1 MCRQCATR
9 KDPKTAFVFCPFSK
23 ENQAV
28 GANMTRFDLAR
39 HIGRRS
45 MPLLATF
52 KGGES
57 KTHESRGRKP
67 QSSIKCCRRSLALL
81 TAIILIAGVPLAS
94 TASEDGGLGQQIS
107 SVVYSPEYKHATW
120 GIAIADGS
128 TGEMLYQLN
137 AEKMFA
143 PASTTKLFT
152 VAAALDALGP
162 DFKFTTPVYRTG
174 ELKRDGRLRGDLVLR
189 AMGDPNLSGR
199 ADENGHLA
207 YTNEDHIYAG
217 FGDNA
222 TVTETDAIG
231 GIDDLASQIAASG
244 IRFAHDVLVD
254 DRLFDHATGSGSGPQ
269 TLTPIVVNDNL
280 IDLIVTPGSQ
290 AGSSAHVE
298 LRPATA
304 YAQFDISVETTE
316 AGGPTEVSVERVS
329 ARRYTVRGRIAAGH
343 RPLLRIAE
351 ADDPTEFARTLLIER
366 LRAHGVL
373 IEKSIF
379 TPMDRGDL
387 PDIDRYQGL
396 AVVARHVSPPFS
408 EAVRVILKVSHN
420 LHASMLPLIMA
431 SQKGG
436 RTAEEGLRQ
445 EGAFLGR
452 IGVEAGAVSFGG
464 GAGGT
469 RADFVTPHA
478 ALQLLMAMQKRPDF
492 AVFHDSLPIL
502 GVDGTL
508 SEAVAQDSPA
518 RGKVYAKTGTLV
530 SYNPVDDDMLLTSKA
545 LAGYMT
551 SASGRKLL
559 IAIYVNNKTVKT
571 PADIEQQG
579 KTVGHLCEII
589 YSAL

>member
-1 MCRQCATR
+1 MT
-9 KDPKTAFVFCPFSK
+9 VFQPALTVT
-23 ENQAV
+23 E
-28 GANMTRFDLAR
+28 
-39 HIGRRS
+39 RS
-45 MPLLATF
+45 
-52 KGGES
+52 
-57 KTHESRGRKP
+57 P
-67 QSSIKCCRRSLALL
+67 QSPENNLRGAMFRKSGSTLL
-81 TAIILIAGVPLAS
+81 TALILIACLPAPSAARENGS
-94 TASEDGGLGQQIS
+94 LGQQIS
-107 SVVYSPEYKHATW
+107 AVVDAPEYKHATW

-162 DFKFTTPVYRTG
+162 DFKFTTPVYRAG
-174 ELKRDGRLRGDLVLR
+174 EMGRDGRLKGDLVLR

-199 ADENGHLA
+199 TDENGHLA

-231 GIDDLASQIAASG
+231 GIDDLASQIASSG

-254 DRLFDHATGSGSGPQ
+254 DRLFEHGTGSGSGPQ
-269 TLTPIVVNDNL
+269 ILTPIVVNDNL
-280 IDLIVTPGSQ
+280 IDVIVTPGSQ
-290 AGSSAHVE
+290 AGSWAHVE

-316 AGGPTEVSVERVS
+316 AGGTTDVAVERVS

-387 PDIDRYQGL
+387 PDVDRYPGL
-396 AVVARHVSPPFS
+396 TAVARHVSPAFS

-420 LHASMLPLIMA
+420 LHASLLPLIVA
-431 SQKGG
+431 SQKGA
-436 RTAEEGLRQ
+436 RTSEEGLKE
-445 EGAFLGR
+445 EGSFLRR

-469 RADFVTPHA
+469 RADYVTPHA
-478 ALQLLMAMQKRPDF
+478 ALQLLTAMQKRPDF
-492 AVFHDSLPIL
+492 AVYHDALPIL

-508 SEAVAQDSPA
+508 SEAVAPDSPA

-530 SYNPVDDDMLLTSKA
+530 SYNPVDNDLLLTSKA

-551 SASGRKLL
+551 ASSGRKLL
-559 IAIYVNNKTVKT
+559 VAIYVNNKMIKT

-579 KTVGHLCEII
+579 KTVGRLCEII

>member
-1 MCRQCATR
+1 MI
-9 KDPKTAFVFCPFSK
+9 DFV
-23 ENQAV
+23 V
-28 GANMTRFDLAR
+28 GIAAM
-39 HIGRRS
+39 RRS
-45 MPLLATF
+45 LRSLGTVFGSAMFLKCGSALLATLVLLAWTAAPLSANDN
-52 KGGES
+52 G
-57 KTHESRGRKP
+57 
-67 QSSIKCCRRSLALL
+67 SLA
-81 TAIILIAGVPLAS
+81 
-94 TASEDGGLGQQIS
+94 QQIS
-107 SVVYSPEYKHATW
+107 AIVDATEYKHASW
-120 GIAIADGS
+120 GIAVADAS
-128 TGEMLYQLN
+128 SGETLYQLN
-137 AEKMFA
+137 ADKMFA

-152 VAAALDALGP
+152 VAAALDALGA
-162 DFKFTTPVYRTG
+162 DFKFATPIYRTG
-174 ELKRDGRLRGDLVLR
+174 EIGADGRLKGDLVLR

-199 ADENGHLA
+199 IDENGHLA

-231 GIDDLASQIAASG
+231 GIDDLASQVASSG

-254 DRLFDHATGSGSGPQ
+254 DRLFDHGTGSGSGPQ
-269 TLTPIVVNDNL
+269 ALTPIVVNDNL
-280 IDLIVTPGSQ
+280 IDVIVTPGSQ

-304 YAQFDISVETTE
+304 YAQFDISVETTR
-316 AGGPTEVSVERVS
+316 AGGATNVTVERVS

-379 TPMDRGDL
+379 TQMDRGDL
-387 PDIDRYQGL
+387 PDVDRYPSL
-396 AVVARHVSPPFS
+396 TVVARHVSPPFS
-408 EAVRVILKVSHN
+408 EAIRVILKVSHN
-420 LHASMLPLIMA
+420 LHASLLPLIVA

-436 RTAEEGLRQ
+436 RTAEEGLKE
-445 EGAFLGR
+445 EGAFLRR
-452 IGVEAGAVSFGG
+452 IGVDAGAVSFGG
-464 GAGGT
+464 GAGGN

-478 ALQLLMAMQKRPDF
+478 ALQLLTAMQKRPDF
-492 AVFHDSLPIL
+492 GVYHDALPIL

-508 SEAVAQDSPA
+508 SEAVGPDSPA

-530 SYNPVDDDMLLTSKA
+530 SYNPVDDDLLLTSKA

-551 SASGRKLL
+551 AASGRKLL
-559 IAIYVNNKTVKT
+559 VSIYVNNKMVRT
-571 PADIEQQG
+571 PEDIEQQG